1 MQHGGDVPWHAALG
15 AGKNR
20 VSRLAGAGGIRRRVS
35 SSDYPSDVMLEA
47 ARASNADAIKKGTV
61 RMLRGTVERIPYEEF
76 FDKAFARN
84 SFHLWPDRRA
94 GLWEIQRV
102 PKRGGTLVLS
112 FDGPARRVVDLGS
125 VRNALQEAGFE
136 RIDNPQAL

>member
-1 MQHGGDVPWHAALG
+1 
-15 AGKNR
+15 
-20 VSRLAGAGGIRRRVS
+20 
-35 SSDYPSDVMLEA
+35 MLEA

-94 GLWEIQRV
+94 GLLEIQRV

>member
-20 VSRLAGAGGIRRRVS
+20 VSRIAGAGGIRRRVS

-47 ARASNADAIKKGTV
+47 ARASNAYAIKKGTV

-84 SFHLWPDRRA
+84 SFHTVARSAGRAVGDSASPETRRHA
-94 GLWEIQRV
+94 G
-102 PKRGGTLVLS
+102 
-112 FDGPARRVVDLGS
+112 
-125 VRNALQEAGFE
+125 AL
-136 RIDNPQAL
+136 L